1 MFWVGSLQA
10 QFIDDFTDNDFTS
23 NPVWTGDISNFK
35 ISTSS
40 AIPSDMRPGLQSENI
55 IADTSYLVSDNIM
68 TLTDSMEWIFWSK
81 LSFNP
86 SANNFARVYLVADQQ
101 NLEGSLNGYYVA
113 LCHDGVDRVHLVRQ
127 DGATHTPIITGVIAN
142 MNKTTNE
149 IRVKVKRDNSGSW
162 TLYTDTLGENNFVEE
177 GSATD
182 IIYTNSSYFGIVC
195 QYTVSNAG
203 KFYFDDF
210 YAGAIQV
217 DTIAPVISSIE
228 AINSINIDVF
238 FDEFIDQST
247 AENTANY
254 IIDSGIGSPS
264 ITELDPLDFRLV
276 HLTLSTPISDGV
288 LYNLQVSNVE
298 DASGNVMLS
307 DTVPFAY
314 YVPHAFDVVINEIM
328 ADPSPPVLL
337 PEYEYIELYNTTA
350 LPINLEN
357 YTLRI
362 GTTDKS
368 IANVVINANDYLIL
382 CDDGAETELSLYADV
397 YSFSSFAIT
406 NGGVDISLI
415 SPAGAVLSFV
425 NFTDA
430 WYQDNFKDEGGWSL
444 EQIDPLNPCVGK
456 NNWKASTNSKGGT
469 PGAINSVNAVN
480 EDLLAPELLRASLL
494 NDSTLRVWFSEPMDS
509 STVLNPFF
517 YSFNNSLSILG
528 QPFGYAPEYA
538 SVQINLNQAVSSGI
552 IYTLSINDTMTDCV
566 GNMMEINS
574 SVRFAIADSIEE
586 GDFVINEI
594 LSNPVEG
601 VTDFIE
607 IINRSNKILDTR
619 FLTIATLDDSLMLDQ
634 QNYITPNG
642 FLLFPGEY
650 LAITEDRDAL
660 LSYYYSENPNNVFEV
675 EDLPAY
681 NNDEGIVVLAM
692 AAGNIIDEV
701 EYNVEM
707 HDPLLNST
715 DGVSFERIN
724 FMRPSNDESNWHSAA
739 STVGFATPAYL
750 NSQYSDAESVS
761 EITLSPEVF
770 SPDNDGYNDVLNIAY
785 SFDRPGLI
793 CKMQVFD
800 DKGRFVKILA
810 DNELL
815 GTEGVITWNGTTEDN
830 NKASIG
836 MYIILTEV
844 YSSDGYSKKYKSVTV
859 LGGNL

>member
-23 NPVWTGDISNFK
+23 NPVWTGDVSNFK
-35 ISTSS
+35 ISTST
-40 AIPSDMRPGLQSENI
+40 AIPSDMRPGLQSENT
-55 IADTSYLVSDNIM
+55 IADITYLVSDNVM
-68 TLTDSMEWIFWSK
+68 TLVDSMEWVFWSK

-86 SANNFARVYLVADQQ
+86 SANNFARVYLVSDQQ
-101 NLEGSLNGYYVA
+101 DLTTSLNGYYVA
-113 LCHDGVDRVHLVRQ
+113 LCHDGTDRVHLVRQ

-142 MNKTTNE
+142 MDKTTNE
-149 IRVKVKRDNSGSW
+149 IRVKVKRDNSGNW
-162 TLYTDTLGENNFVEE
+162 TLYTDTLGENNFVQE
-177 GSATD
+177 GNATD
-182 IIYTNSSYFGIVC
+182 ITYTSTSYFGIFC
-195 QYTVSNAG
+195 QYTISNAG

-217 DTIAPVISSIE
+217 DTIAPVISSVE
-228 AINSINIDVF
+228 AINSIKIDVL
-238 FDEFIDQST
+238 FDEFLDQSS

-254 IIDSGIGSPS
+254 FIDSGIANPS
-264 ITELDPLDFRLV
+264 LAELDPLNFRLV
-276 HLTLSTPISDGV
+276 HLTLSIPIFDGV
-288 LYNLQVSNVE
+288 LYNLQISNIE
-298 DASGNVMLS
+298 DLSGNVMLS

-314 YVPHAFDVVINEIM
+314 YVPHAFDIVINEIM
-328 ADPSPPVLL
+328 ADPSPVVLL
-337 PEYEYIELYNTTA
+337 PEYEYVELYNTTA

-368 IANVVINANDYLIL
+368 IGNIVINADDYLIL
-382 CDDGAETELSLYADV
+382 CDDGAETALSVYANV
-397 YSFSSFAIT
+397 YAFSSFAVT

-415 SPAGAVLSFV
+415 SPAGAVLSFAK
-425 NFTDA
+425 FTDT
-430 WYQDNFKDEGGWSL
+430 WYQDNFKDEGGWSV
-444 EQIDPLNPCVGK
+444 EQVDPLNPCAGK
-456 NNWKASTNSKGGT
+456 NNWEASTDSKGGT
-469 PGAINSVNAVN
+469 PGVINSVNAVN
-480 EDLLAPELLRASLL
+480 EDLLAPKLLRASLV
-494 NDSTLRVWFSEPMDS
+494 NDSTLMLWFSEPMDS
-509 STVLNPFF
+509 STVLNPFY
-517 YSFNNSLSILG
+517 YSIDNSLSVLG
-528 QPFGYAPEYA
+528 QARGFAPEYA
-538 SVQINLNQAVSSGI
+538 SVEISLNQAVSLGI
-552 IYTLSINDTMTDCV
+552 IYTISINDTMTDCV
-566 GNMMEINS
+566 GNMMEVNS
-574 SVRFAIADSIEE
+574 SVRFAIADSIEK

-594 LSNPVEG
+594 LSNPSEG

-681 NNDEGIVVLAM
+681 NNDEGVVIIAM
-692 AAGNIIDEV
+692 AAGDIIDEV
-701 EYNVEM
+701 EYKVEM

-715 DGVSFERIN
+715 DGVSLERIN

-739 STVGFATPAYL
+739 STSGFATPAYL
-750 NSQYSDAESVS
+750 NSQYSDAENVS

-785 SFDRPGLI
+785 SFDRSGLI

-800 DKGRFVKILA
+800 DKGRFVKILL
-810 DNELL
+810 DNEML

-830 NKASIG
+830 NKATIG